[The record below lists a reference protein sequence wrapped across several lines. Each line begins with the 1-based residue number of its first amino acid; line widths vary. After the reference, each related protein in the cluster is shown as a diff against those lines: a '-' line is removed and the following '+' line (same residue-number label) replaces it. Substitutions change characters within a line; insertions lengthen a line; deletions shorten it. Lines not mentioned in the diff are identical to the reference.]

1 MSSNPRFSPLKDGS
15 VMSSAHDNNL
25 HAQAIT
31 DPLAAAIALLDAGAL
46 AVEFQ
51 KQKRVVADVVLRDP
65 AVLRAAADCLRDIQ
79 AGAVQLV
86 PAGKTAG

>member
-1 MSSNPRFSPLKDGS
+1 MPNPKFSPMKDGAVMSSN
-15 VMSSAHDNNL
+15 HDVGV

-65 AVLRAAADCLRDIQ
+65 AVLRAAAEHLRDLQ